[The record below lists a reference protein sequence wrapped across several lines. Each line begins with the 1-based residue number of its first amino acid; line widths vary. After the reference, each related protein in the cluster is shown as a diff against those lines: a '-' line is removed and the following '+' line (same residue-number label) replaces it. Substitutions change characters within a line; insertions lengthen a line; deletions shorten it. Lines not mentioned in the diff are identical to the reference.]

1 MKSFLLF
8 LVVGIFTLPAHA
20 IDLNDLI
27 KHTLAQ
33 HPDIGVQNAN
43 IDVANTQQT
52 LARHQ
57 YYPTFSVSVENA
69 TVTGQNDVTYSG
81 ADLVTTLR
89 VQQPLYTFGR
99 LTAAHD
105 KSKLQVSREREVLEE
120 TKLNLAQQ
128 VLSAWGDWYVASLR
142 INALLKSQQTHKTL
156 KDSVSRR
163 AEIGASSPSEVRLS
177 EARLAQ
183 INAQLEATKLQER
196 AAKVRLMQ
204 LVGYALPESENIT
217 QHLRFTLPESALLIN
232 QAIKNSTQLRR
243 YNIDIDI
250 AQLSKKEREA
260 STKPEIYLR
269 AEHQRGDFSATNL
282 PFASRVFVGI
292 QSNFGAG
299 LSSGIEVSLAEQRKK
314 TIEAELKSVTRKL
327 VEQVQL
333 EITQI
338 QSLDIRQRALELSL
352 EANSDIA
359 DAFNRQFLAG
369 RRSWVEVMN
378 TARELSQSELELAD
392 LIAAKVLSHWRLAF
406 LVLGLDDTLMI
417 SQPNNM
423 K

>member
-1 MKSFLLF
+1 MKSFLIY
-8 LVVGIFTLPAHA
+8 LVVGIFTIPAHA

-69 TVTGQNDVTYSG
+69 TVTAQNDVTYSG

-99 LTAAHD
+99 LTAAYD
-105 KSKLQVSREREVLEE
+105 KSKLQVSREQEVLEE

-142 INALLKSQQTHKTL
+142 IKALLKSQQTHESL

-163 AEIGASSPSEVRLS
+163 AEKGASSPSEVRLS

-183 INAQLEATKLQER
+183 IIAQLEATKLQER
-196 AAKVRLMQ
+196 AAKVVLMQ
-204 LVGYALPESENIT
+204 LVGYVLPESENIT
-217 QHLRFTLPESALLIN
+217 QNLRFSLSESAQLIN

-243 YNIDIDI
+243 YHTDIDI
-250 AQLSKKEREA
+250 AQLAKKEQEA

-282 PFASRVFVGI
+282 SFASRVFVGV

-314 TIEAELKSVTRKL
+314 TLEAELKAVTRKL

-352 EANSDIA
+352 EANTDIA

-392 LIAAKVLSHWRLAF
+392 LVAAKVLSHWRLAF